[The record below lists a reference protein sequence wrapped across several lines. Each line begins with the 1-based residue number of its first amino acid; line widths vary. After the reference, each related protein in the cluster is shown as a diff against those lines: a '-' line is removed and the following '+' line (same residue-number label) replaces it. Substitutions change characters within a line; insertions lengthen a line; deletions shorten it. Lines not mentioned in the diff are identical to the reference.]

1 MQKDI
6 NTLIEYWYIV
16 LLVGAW
22 IAFISTLL
30 TKKYLSSRRLGAL
43 KVYVAPILL
52 LLFGLNKMTHFKY
65 LLPTIIL
72 FVFMIILFGFI
83 GAHWSYKLQQFY
95 YYNNKTEMVGGTYSI
110 FLMLAN
116 IFIMLL
122 LSFHSFVNPIAYHS
136 FQYMIVYATLG
147 GSVKGLLIG
156 ESVNMWWHVKALK
169 LKKSD

>member
-1 MQKDI
+1 
-6 NTLIEYWYIV
+6 
-16 LLVGAW
+16 
-22 IAFISTLL
+22 
-30 TKKYLSSRRLGAL
+30 
-43 KVYVAPILL
+43 
-52 LLFGLNKMTHFKY
+52 
-65 LLPTIIL
+65 
-72 FVFMIILFGFI
+72 
-83 GAHWSYKLQQFY
+83 
-95 YYNNKTEMVGGTYSI
+95 MVGGTYSI

-156 ESVNMWWHVKALK
+156 QSVNMWWHLKALK